1 MANVEQWLEAMASS
15 LDQEEKKLLY
25 IKFLDLY
32 SRKLW
37 HQLTIVLLD
46 YTSNEPF
53 GELLVQLYEN
63 FILSIESKLNQ
74 LRLAQIMVTVAKRY
88 SELAAAIEFL
98 TKCLERIRT
107 REAAKSKATMT
118 ADIPQARV
126 FCECEL
132 ASLQLRTG
140 FAQSIKSVIESSG
153 QFLDN
158 TIGVESIVYSSH
170 YRLQLEF
177 AKAGT
182 DAEGFYK
189 NSLLYLAYTPLDTI
203 PQSDQG
209 SLAFDLCLAALVGE
223 TIYNFGDLLTHKIL
237 GSIGDDK
244 VWIVHILKAFSAGNI
259 ERYEKLVVE
268 YADILNHQPI
278 LVQQKPLLA
287 QKMSILGLIELI
299 FQQTLHDRTISFE
312 TIAKFTKLPIEDIE
326 FLLIK
331 SLSLKLIRGTI
342 DQVSQTVFVSWV
354 QPRILDL
361 EQIGRLRDQLGV
373 WSTNVSKTLLFLE
386 QETPELIV

>member
-1 MANVEQWLEAMASS
+1 
-15 LDQEEKKLLY
+15 LY
-25 IKFLDLY
+25 T
-32 SRKLW
+32 RKLW
-37 HQLTIVLLD
+37 HQLTIALLD
-46 YTSNEPF
+46 YTANEPF
-53 GELLVQLYEN
+53 GELLIQLYEN
-63 FILSIESKLNQ
+63 FVFSIESKLNQ
-74 LRLAQIMVTVAKRY
+74 LRLAQIMVTVSKRY
-88 SELAAAIEFL
+88 SEIDDANAFL
-98 TKCLERIRT
+98 TKCLERVRT
-107 REAAKSKATMT
+107 REGAKSKANMT

-132 ASLQLRTG
+132 ASLQLRSNSP
-140 FAQSIKSVIESSG
+140 QNIKEVIEASG

-189 NSLLYLAYTPLDTI
+189 NSLLYLAYTPLETI
-203 PQSDQG
+203 PQPDQV

-237 GSIGDDK
+237 AAVGEDK
-244 VWIVHILKAFSAGNI
+244 MWIVHILRAFSSGNI
-259 ERYEKLVVE
+259 EKYESLVVE
-268 YADILNHQPI
+268 YAAVLNAQPL
-278 LVQQKPLLA
+278 LVQHKSLLT
-287 QKMSILGLIELI
+287 QKMAILGLIELI
-299 FQQTLHDRTISFE
+299 FRQTLADRTIGFE
-312 TIAKFTKLPIEDIE
+312 TIAKFTKLPLEDIE

-331 SLSLKLIRGTI
+331 ALSLKLIRGTI

-361 EQIGRLRDQLGV
+361 EQVGRLRDQLGE
-373 WSTNVSKTLLFLE
+373 WSSNVNKTLIFLE
-386 QETPELIV
+386 QETPELMV